1 MAAVA
6 PPRGLAPNASL
17 PAKVAT
23 VAPNQTLYVTNLP
36 SNKIQKADL
45 RTELYLLFST
55 YGPVLDIVA
64 MKTMKM
70 RGQAH
75 ITFRDIQTATQAMRS
90 LEGFEFLGRPLNV
103 QYAKSKSDFV
113 AKLDGTYKMP
123 NSTAGASSTEVTDLQ
138 KSIFNAPAPGAAPA
152 AATGVTTAKPAA
164 GGDQTMADAQTA
176 DARGQKR
183 TRDEEE
189 DEDSDVA
196 MEEDSDDD

>member
-6 PPRGLAPNASL
+6 PPRGLVPNASL

-23 VAPNQTLYVTNLP
+23 ISPNQTLYVTNLP
-36 SNKIQKADL
+36 SAKIQKADL
-45 RTELYLLFST
+45 RAELYLLFST

-75 ITFRDIQTATQAMRS
+75 ITFRDVQTATQAMRS
-90 LEGFEFLGRPLNV
+90 LEGFEFLGRPLKI

-123 NSTAGASSTEVTDLQ
+123 NSTAGASSIEVSELQ
-138 KSIFNAPAPGAAPA
+138 QSIFNAPAPGAAPGT
-152 AATGVTTAKPAA
+152 AATKPST
-164 GGDQTMADAQTA
+164 GGDQPMGDAQA
-176 DARGQKR
+176 SDSKGQKR
-183 TRDEEE
+183 QRDEEE

>member
-6 PPRGLAPNASL
+6 PPRGLAPNSSL
-17 PAKVAT
+17 PAKVSQIS
-23 VAPNQTLYVTNLP
+23 PNQTLYVTNLP
-36 SNKIQKADL
+36 SAKIQKNDL

-75 ITFRDIQTATQAMRS
+75 ITFRDIQAATQAMRS
-90 LEGFEFLGRPLNV
+90 LEGFDFLGRPLSI

-123 NSTAGASSTEVTDLQ
+123 NSTAGASNVEVTELQ
-138 KSIFNAPAPGAAPA
+138 QSIFNAPAPGEA
-152 AATGVTTAKPAA
+152 AAASKPAPS
-164 GGDQTMADAQTA
+164 GDQPMSDAQAA
-176 DARGQKR
+176 DRGQKR
-183 TRDEEE
+183 QRDEEE
-189 DEDSDVA
+189 DDDSDVA

>member
-6 PPRGLAPNASL
+6 PPRGLAPNSSL
-17 PAKVAT
+17 PAKVSQIS
-23 VAPNQTLYVTNLP
+23 PNQTLYVTNLP
-36 SNKIQKADL
+36 SAKIQKNDL

-75 ITFRDIQTATQAMRS
+75 ITFRDIQAATQAMRS
-90 LEGFEFLGRPLNV
+90 LEGFEFLGRPLSI

-123 NSTAGASSTEVTDLQ
+123 NSTAGASNIEVTELQ
-138 KSIFNAPAPGAAPA
+138 QSIFNAPAPGEA
-152 AATGVTTAKPAA
+152 AAASKPAPS
-164 GGDQTMADAQTA
+164 GDQPMSDAQAA
-176 DARGQKR
+176 DRGQKR
-183 TRDEEE
+183 LRDEEE
-189 DEDSDVA
+189 DDDSDVA

>member
-6 PPRGLAPNASL
+6 PPRGLAPNSSL
-17 PAKVAT
+17 PAKVSQIS
-23 VAPNQTLYVTNLP
+23 PNQTLYVTNLP
-36 SNKIQKADL
+36 SAKIQKNDL

-75 ITFRDIQTATQAMRS
+75 ITFRDIQAATQAMRS
-90 LEGFEFLGRPLNV
+90 LEGFEFLGRPLAI

-123 NSTAGASSTEVTDLQ
+123 NSTAGASNVEVTELQ
-138 KSIFNAPAPGAAPA
+138 QSIFNAPAPGEA
-152 AATGVTTAKPAA
+152 AAASKPAPS
-164 GGDQTMADAQTA
+164 GDQPMSDAQAA
-176 DARGQKR
+176 DRGQKR
-183 TRDEEE
+183 QRDEEE
-189 DEDSDVA
+189 DDDSDVA

>member
-6 PPRGLAPNASL
+6 PPRGLAPNSSL
-17 PAKVAT
+17 PAKVSQIS
-23 VAPNQTLYVTNLP
+23 PNQTLYVTNLP
-36 SNKIQKADL
+36 SAKIQKNDL
-45 RTELYLLFST
+45 RTELYLLFSA

-75 ITFRDIQTATQAMRS
+75 ITFRDIQAATQAMRS
-90 LEGFEFLGRPLNV
+90 LEGFDFLGRPLSI

-123 NSTAGASSTEVTDLQ
+123 NSTAGASNVEVTELQ
-138 KSIFNAPAPGAAPA
+138 QSIFNAPAPGEA
-152 AATGVTTAKPAA
+152 AAASKPAPS
-164 GGDQTMADAQTA
+164 GDQPMSDAQAA
-176 DARGQKR
+176 DRGQKR
-183 TRDEEE
+183 QRDEEE
-189 DEDSDVA
+189 DDDSDVA

>member
-6 PPRGLAPNASL
+6 PPRGLAPNSSL
-17 PAKVAT
+17 PAKVSQIS
-23 VAPNQTLYVTNLP
+23 PNQTLYVTNLP
-36 SNKIQKADL
+36 SAKIQKSDL

-75 ITFRDIQTATQAMRS
+75 ITFRDIQAATQAMRS
-90 LEGFEFLGRPLNV
+90 LEGFEFLGRPLSI

-123 NSTAGASSTEVTDLQ
+123 NSTAGASNIEVTELQ
-138 KSIFNAPAPGAAPA
+138 QSIFNAPAPGETA
-152 AATGVTTAKPAA
+152 AASKPAPS
-164 GGDQTMADAQTA
+164 GDQPMSDAQAA
-176 DARGQKR
+176 DRGQKR
-183 TRDEEE
+183 QRDEEE
-189 DEDSDVA
+189 DDDSDVA